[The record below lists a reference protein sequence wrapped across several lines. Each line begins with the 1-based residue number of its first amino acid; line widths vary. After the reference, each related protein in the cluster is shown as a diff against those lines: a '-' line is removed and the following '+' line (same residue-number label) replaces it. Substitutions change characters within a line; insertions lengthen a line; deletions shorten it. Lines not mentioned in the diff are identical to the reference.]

1 MKKSRLKRLLAALL
15 GRGTEKNK
23 GDVWHKCPF
32 CKHPRNK
39 LSINL
44 ISEKWHCW
52 HCNAK
57 GRKLFVLLR
66 KLNASKSKI
75 EELNDILGEISFSV
89 TNKKRDDYVSLP
101 LEFTPLLNGNLSSPH
116 YKNAIYY
123 LKKRGLSKIDIL
135 RHNIGY
141 AETGEYNGM
150 IIIPSYD
157 NTGTVNYFVSRA
169 FYKTDYKHKNP
180 NVSKDV
186 IGFDMLINW
195 EETINLVEGAFDAIA
210 VGENSIPLFGKIL
223 PNSLS
228 KKIIEKKV
236 KRINLILDNDAIKSA
251 IKHSEFFIGNG
262 IDVHLIELP
271 GKDPSEL
278 GTNVVKSL
286 IQKSEKLTFGK
297 IMEYK
302 INAAY

>member
-1 MKKSRLKRLLAALL
+1 MKKTILKRLLAALL
-15 GRGTEKNK
+15 GRGSEKNN

-32 CKHPRNK
+32 CKHPKNK
-39 LSINL
+39 LSINI

-57 GRKLFVLLR
+57 GRKLFTLFR
-66 KLNASKSKI
+66 KNNASKNQI
-75 EELNDILGEISFSV
+75 DQLNDALGESHRIV
-89 TNKKRDDYVSLP
+89 KKTRDEYVSLP
-101 LEFTPLLNGNLSSPH
+101 LEFIPLLNGNPHSPH
-116 YKNAIYY
+116 YKNAIHY
-123 LKKRGLSKIDIL
+123 LKRRGLSKIDIL

-141 AETGEYNGM
+141 VESGEYNGM

-157 NTGTVNYFVSRA
+157 SDGIVNYFVSRA
-169 FYKTDYKHKNP
+169 FYETKFKHKNP

-186 IGFDMLINW
+186 IGFDLIINW
-195 EETINLVEGAFDAIA
+195 NETINIVEGAFDAIA
-210 VGENSIPLFGKIL
+210 TGENSIPLFGKIL
-223 PNSLS
+223 PDSLR

-251 IKHSEFFIGNG
+251 IKHSEYFMGNG
-262 IDVHLIELP
+262 IDVHLIDLP

-278 GTNVVKSL
+278 GTDVVNSL
-286 IQKSEKLTFGK
+286 IEQSKKLTFGK

-302 INAAY
+302 INAAC

>member
-1 MKKSRLKRLLAALL
+1 MKKSRLKRLIAALL
-15 GRGTEKNK
+15 GRGSEKNK

-39 LSINL
+39 LSVNL

-66 KLNASKSKI
+66 KLNATKTQI
-75 EELNDILGEISFSV
+75 EELNDILGERSFAIV
-89 TNKKRDDYVSLP
+89 DKKRDDYVSLP
-101 LEFTPLLNGNLSSPH
+101 LEFVPLLSGNTNSPH
-116 YKNAIYY
+116 YKNAIHY
-123 LKKRGLSKIDIL
+123 LRKRGLSKIDIL

-157 NTGTVNYFVSRA
+157 SEGVVNYFVSRA
-169 FYKTDYKHKNP
+169 FYETDYKHKNP

-186 IGFDMLINW
+186 VGFDMLINW
-195 EETINLVEGAFDAIA
+195 KKDLNLVEGAFDAIA
-210 VGENSIPLFGKIL
+210 AGENTIPLFGKIL
-223 PNSLS
+223 PASLS
-228 KKIIEKKV
+228 KKIIENKV
-236 KRINLILDNDAIKSA
+236 KRINIILDSDAKKAA
-251 IKHSEFFIGNG
+251 IKHSEYFMGYG
-262 IDVHLIELP
+262 IDVHLIDLP

-278 GTNVVKSL
+278 GFEKFTKL
-286 IQKSEKLTFGK
+286 IQKVSPLTQYTLMEKK
-297 IMEYK
+297 IS
-302 INAAY
+302 II